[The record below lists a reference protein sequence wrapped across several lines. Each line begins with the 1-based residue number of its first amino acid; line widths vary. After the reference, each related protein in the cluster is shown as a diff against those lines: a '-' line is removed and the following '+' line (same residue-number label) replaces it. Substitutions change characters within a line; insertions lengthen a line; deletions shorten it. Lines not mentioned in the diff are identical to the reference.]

1 MYTKTSNFTEDCTA
15 LGKPCSRKG
24 NISMKRFI
32 AAASALAVM
41 LSGANFAAAQDDIG
55 KLTQSVPY
63 TVTELT
69 ADDFGMEE
77 LYTDNTFTVST
88 ETVKVD
94 KYGDIVYG
102 KAGDTKFEITPIISY
117 VPEKDSP
124 NYYFDFDESLETS
137 PNGGYNRI
145 IADNVSEESPVAYR
159 HDDGGTQLDV
169 GSKVPGD
176 RNSTT
181 PEGNLNDSSYTPGVL
196 YSLEKPVTLKWNKNW
211 SIEMKLRQRAKTS
224 GIFYSGANCSIV
236 SFDWHLQMYAGTPVR
251 QNLNS
256 KNLANVYNDVVIKNV
271 YDADTDTS
279 YCTALAATSSNP
291 SATGTSANV
300 PTNGVDFTVNKLFS
314 AGTVQGFLGY
324 VDYVYIKSNPDFEEA
339 MNFVE
344 NYGELL
350 SKPAEEADT
359 NDIAAAVSSYRALSD
374 NVKSELSRGEEERLN
389 QFGRLLANG
398 DTSIKTVCKKALD
411 IAGGDGSE
419 AAPYTAQ
426 LEVPYGQQKITDAD
440 IVTAD
445 EWAECSA
452 DADITE
458 FGTKVNVKVESAD
471 KTAYYIIT
479 VYPLNISE
487 ITDADAYAFMTEY
500 KELFKKSEVSGD
512 DKALIEK
519 AIEAYTALSETAKA
533 ALVRNEKGY
542 LENLYIK
549 CIFTDI
555 NNAKTAEEL
564 IKAAENELG
573 VYPLNDYMAKYLIS
587 VKPKDGFSDVAE
599 FEKLYNEAKTADLI
613 YSGEDI
619 EKIIENNKDFL
630 KEDGIDISENYGA
643 LSETKRKKFAE
654 LVKNSDFANGKTLAR
669 NLRETMIMAEVR
681 CADSASALKNAVMG
695 TDQTGK
701 TVNNNFEIIGASR
714 TAYDALKDGDSAFVY
729 MYKNI
734 SDTTVFDNLKALFE
748 SACENASQDEAKN
761 SCSGGIGGNGG
772 GGGSGSGSSG
782 KSNAGIASNT
792 APVIPVT
799 KNDNAAGKTFADI
812 ENHWGKNYILSLV
825 KKNVIS
831 GYTDGT
837 FRPDAPVTRAEFIK
851 MLIGAFD
858 IQGSSDRTF
867 GDVSEND
874 WYYDYIQKAVG
885 AGIINGSSDGNV
897 YPSNDISRE
906 DAAVMMY
913 RHIKAEIKFPNKTFS
928 FKDEEQISDYCI
940 EAVND
945 MAYAGIISGKGSNKF
960 CPKDGLT
967 RAEAATLI
975 SNTMD
980 YIQGGI

>member
-1 MYTKTSNFTEDCTA
+1 
-15 LGKPCSRKG
+15 
-24 NISMKRFI
+24 
-32 AAASALAVM
+32 
-41 LSGANFAAAQDDIG
+41 
-55 KLTQSVPY
+55 
-63 TVTELT
+63 
-69 ADDFGMEE
+69 
-77 LYTDNTFTVST
+77 
-88 ETVKVD
+88 
-94 KYGDIVYG
+94 
-102 KAGDTKFEITPIISY
+102 
-117 VPEKDSP
+117 
-124 NYYFDFDESLETS
+124 
-137 PNGGYNRI
+137 
-145 IADNVSEESPVAYR
+145 
-159 HDDGGTQLDV
+159 
-169 GSKVPGD
+169 
-176 RNSTT
+176 
-181 PEGNLNDSSYTPGVL
+181 
-196 YSLEKPVTLKWNKNW
+196 
-211 SIEMKLRQRAKTS
+211 
-224 GIFYSGANCSIV
+224 
-236 SFDWHLQMYAGTPVR
+236 
-251 QNLNS
+251 
-256 KNLANVYNDVVIKNV
+256 
-271 YDADTDTS
+271 
-279 YCTALAATSSNP
+279 
-291 SATGTSANV
+291 
-300 PTNGVDFTVNKLFS
+300 
-314 AGTVQGFLGY
+314 
-324 VDYVYIKSNPDFEEA
+324 
-339 MNFVE
+339 
-344 NYGELL
+344 
-350 SKPAEEADT
+350 
-359 NDIAAAVSSYRALSD
+359 
-374 NVKSELSRGEEERLN
+374 
-389 QFGRLLANG
+389 
-398 DTSIKTVCKKALD
+398 
-411 IAGGDGSE
+411 
-419 AAPYTAQ
+419 
-426 LEVPYGQQKITDAD
+426 
-440 IVTAD
+440 
-445 EWAECSA
+445 
-452 DADITE
+452 
-458 FGTKVNVKVESAD
+458 
-471 KTAYYIIT
+471 
-479 VYPLNISE
+479 
-487 ITDADAYAFMTEY
+487 
-500 KELFKKSEVSGD
+500 
-512 DKALIEK
+512 
-519 AIEAYTALSETAKA
+519 
-533 ALVRNEKGY
+533 
-542 LENLYIK
+542 
-549 CIFTDI
+549 
-555 NNAKTAEEL
+555 
-564 IKAAENELG
+564 
-573 VYPLNDYMAKYLIS
+573 MAKYLIS

-619 EKIIENNKDFL
+619 EKIIEDNKDFL

-681 CADSASALKNAVMG
+681 CADSASSLKNAVMG

-714 TAYDALKDGDSAFVY
+714 TDYDALKDGDSAFVY
-729 MYKNI
+729 MYKSI
-734 SDTTVFDNLKALFE
+734 SDTTVFDDLKALFA

-782 KSNAGIASNT
+782 RSNAGIASKT

-837 FRPDAPVTRAEFIK
+837 FRPDALVTRAEFIK